1 LIYIYNAIQNL
12 KSQAPPSSEIE
23 TKSETVEDP
32 IIGTDGQGDGDG
44 LGRISVLSI
53 GGMIG
58 FLSWTGARRWKAGR
72 VGKSSKFV

>member
-12 KSQAPPSSEIE
+12 KSPASVSAEVE
-23 TKSETVEDP
+23 TRSETVENP
-32 IIGTDGQGDGDG
+32 IIGLNGQAEG

-72 VGKSSKFV
+72 VGKSSKLV

>member
-12 KSQAPPSSEIE
+12 KSQAPAPAEIE
-23 TKSETVEDP
+23 TRSETVENP
-32 IIGTDGQGDGDG
+32 IIGLDGQAEG
-44 LGRISVLSI
+44 LGRMSVLSI

-72 VGKSSKFV
+72 VGKSSKLV

>member
-12 KSQAPPSSEIE
+12 KSQAPAPAEIE
-23 TKSETVEDP
+23 TRSETVEDP
-32 IIGTDGQGDGDG
+32 IIGRDGDG

-72 VGKSSKFV
+72 VGKSSKLV